1 MIFFLYI
8 SGLACNEATA
18 NVELNLSNNNLG
30 ANGAIVLENC
40 IGTVKCLSR
49 LDLSENNLEAE
60 MSGVMQGL
68 AKNKS
73 LLSLNASKN
82 MTKVKDKY
90 LSTVM
95 ESIVGL
101 ITSDESSI
109 NKLNLSDCKLKS
121 EINNVINALGSN
133 QSLQTLDIT
142 GNQMGDVGARLL
154 AKALQ
159 INTRLRTINLD
170 RNGISLQG
178 YTDITYAL
186 QSNYSM
192 RHIPFPTFDLQS
204 VIKTHPDRVD
214 AIIHRMQELLQRNA
228 SPHRFRNTAQA
239 FR

>member
-1 MIFFLYI
+1 M
-8 SGLACNEATA
+8 AVNESLM

-30 ANGAIVLENC
+30 ANGANVLENC
-40 IGTVKCLSR
+40 IGTVKCLTR

-68 AKNKS
+68 AKNRS
-73 LLSLNASKN
+73 LLSLNVSKN
-82 MTKVKDKY
+82 MTNIKAKY
-90 LSTVM
+90 QSSVI
-95 ESIVGL
+95 ESLVGL
-101 ITSDESSI
+101 ITNDESSI
-109 NKLNLSDCKLKS
+109 NKLNLSECKLKS

-133 QSLQTLDIT
+133 QSLQTLDIS
-142 GNQMGDVGARLL
+142 GNAMGDVGARLL

-159 INTRLRTINLD
+159 INTRLKTINMD

-186 QSNYSM
+186 QSNHSM
-192 RHIPFPTFDLQS
+192 RHIPFPTYDLQS

-214 AIIHRMQELLQRNA
+214 GVVHRMQELLQRNA
-228 SPHRFRNTAQA
+228 APQRFRNTAQA